1 MFRLAYKQPLFGTAG
16 DDLIRISPE
25 GNQYVFGRDGNDTIH
40 ALGTRGGSLIH
51 GGSGDDLITAEGPSH
66 RIHGGEGKDQF
77 ILFSGENI
85 VLDNQGNDGAT
96 FIGTGTDA
104 KIANNKV
111 DLGIGNDYV
120 NAYDQKRMRVNMGEG
135 DDRSRLY
142 SHSGSIWKGGDGD
155 DELVIFSTTGGR
167 YEGGAGND
175 HFIDWPG
182 DEYSPPSWSEGNTY
196 FGGQGKD
203 IFELSGSR
211 HTVHG
216 GDDSDWAHGY
226 ASNSVLYGES
236 GDDSLNTSTFRS
248 SIYGGEGNDS
258 LGGTTS
264 MSSFYGGQG
273 NDSIGTGWALHDYSI
288 GSYMDGGTGDDRLST
303 AGMDSLM
310 IGGSGNDSLMLGG
323 NIYKSGDLNTTMIG
337 GSGSDLYAIGPTV
350 GKCTIQDDG
359 LAGEV
364 DTLNI
369 LTATYK
375 VGETQFTRE
384 EGDLIVT
391 LIDEVNEQHEVL
403 VEGFFGSPASRIE
416 RFVYGEGED
425 SFVFTDADVERMIQA
440 ASAASASTAGEY
452 EKVSVTGAQLQE
464 LLIGPAIG

>member
-1 MFRLAYKQPLFGTAG
+1 MAYKQPLFGTPG

-40 ALGTRGGSLIH
+40 ALGTRGGSMIH
-51 GGSGDDLITAEGPSH
+51 GGSGDDLITVEGQGH
-66 RIHGGEGKDQF
+66 RIYGGEGEDAF
-77 ILFSGENI
+77 WLFSGGNI
-85 VLDNQGNDGAT
+85 VLDDLGNDLAV
-96 FIGTGTDA
+96 FFGTGTDA
-104 KIANNKV
+104 KSANNKV
-111 DLGIGNDYV
+111 NLGIGNDFV
-120 NAYDQKRMRVNMGEG
+120 SAHDQKRMRVDMGEG
-135 DDRSRLY
+135 NDSSSLHL
-142 SHSGSIWKGGDGD
+142 HSGTVWNGGDGD
-155 DELVIFSTTGGR
+155 DMLEIFSTTGGR
-167 YEGGAGND
+167 YEGGTGND
-175 HFIDWPG
+175 HFIDMPH
-182 DEYSPPSWSEGNTY
+182 DVSLRPSKSEGNTY
-196 FGGQGKD
+196 FGGQGMD
-203 IFELSGSR
+203 IFELTGSR

-216 GDDSDWAHGY
+216 GEDRDVTNGDVI
-226 ASNSVLYGES
+226 NSVVYGEGGNDRL
-236 GDDSLNTSTFRS
+236 GDFTYNS

-258 LGGTTS
+258 LGGPTS
-264 MSSFYGGQG
+264 MSSFYGEEG
-273 NDSIGTGWALHDYSI
+273 NDSIWTGYFLHDTST
-288 GSYMDGGTGDDRLST
+288 GSYMDGGTGNDELST
-303 AGMDSLM
+303 AGMDAIM
-310 IGGSGNDSLMLGG
+310 IGGSGNDRLQLGG
-323 NIYKSGDLNTTMIG
+323 NIYINEDLNSTMIG
-337 GSGSDLYAIGPTV
+337 GSGSDLYVIGPAV

-369 LTATYK
+369 LTATYM

-384 EGDLIVT
+384 EGDLIIT

-440 ASAASASTAGEY
+440 ASAASASTAGAY